1 MCLTISELIDVIY
14 GLLFMSCLYAPP
26 HYWYLLFLEIEFTG
40 FVFLTLDVFE
50 MLMNV
55 RSTQGVCISAKPGF
69 GTFLLVNCYCSYA
82 HRACFRMTVNFSMII
97 AFATFL
103 LGSFL
108 KPLDL
113 CLGSNTPA
121 NLSFSPN
128 RQWKLQLSSSR
139 RRPFK
144 VHASNRY
151 SLSHFFVLPLLFGVF
166 VCSCSVSLN
175 LKVVNPLFNCH
186 VSYWPTPLFCSH
198 SPASMYCSYSEGG
211 RANSAGFFVGGFVL
225 GGIIVGTLGCV
236 YAPQVR
242 NTS

>member
-1 MCLTISELIDVIY
+1 MTAVSNSLVLPKNPRVEL
-14 GLLFMSCLYAPP
+14 S
-26 HYWYLLFLEIEFTG
+26 
-40 FVFLTLDVFE
+40 
-50 MLMNV
+50 
-55 RSTQGVCISAKPGF
+55 S
-69 GTFLLVNCYCSYA
+69 
-82 HRACFRMTVNFSMII
+82 
-97 AFATFL
+97 
-103 LGSFL
+103 GSFL

-128 RQWKLQLSSSR
+128 HQWKVQLSSSR

-144 VHASNRY
+144 VHASN
-151 SLSHFFVLPLLFGVF
+151 
-166 VCSCSVSLN
+166 
-175 LKVVNPLFNCH
+175 
-186 VSYWPTPLFCSH
+186 
-198 SPASMYCSYSEGG
+198 SEGG